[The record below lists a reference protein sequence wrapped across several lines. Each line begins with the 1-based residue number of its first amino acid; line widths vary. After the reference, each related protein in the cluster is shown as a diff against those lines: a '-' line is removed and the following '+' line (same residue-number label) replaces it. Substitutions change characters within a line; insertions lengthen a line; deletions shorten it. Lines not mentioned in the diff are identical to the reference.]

1 MHKARKWFLGTL
13 MAFAMVGGTLPAALA
28 QESGK
33 VADYRLGSL
42 DRVAVKVVAWDS
54 TSLTFTEMV
63 ALSGEYTI
71 SQDGTLMLPV
81 LGVVDADGL
90 TPAELADAISFD
102 LQRMIGIEEPP
113 STTVSVA
120 QYRPVYVLGDVQRPG
135 EYAYRPGLRVGQAI
149 AIASGFF
156 RSRED
161 DGTGAG
167 REAIRAGGTLR
178 ELRLD
183 LARRKVQE
191 ARLLAESESRDDF
204 NAPEGVIHPDGDAA
218 MADLVAREKQLF
230 AARQEALER
239 EHESL
244 LESMR
249 LLETEIGALEGKRGG
264 LNQQVAMMRESVGN
278 METLLERGLA
288 RSPNL
293 IAMQRAL
300 IDLEARQLDA
310 ETQVFRARQEIAETE
325 RRIADL
331 RDRRATNVLDEVQ
344 QVQAEIARLEVRI
357 ATTQQ
362 IVLETGAE
370 AVLQTSEE
378 PLTLVPQYSIS
389 REVDGE
395 LTRIPADQDTLLMPL
410 DLLQVDWVQPEAL
423 AASGSET
430 ATQ

>member
-1 MHKARKWFLGTL
+1 MQIVSDWLRRLLAAFVIGML
-13 MAFAMVGGTLPAALA
+13 MLAPVRAQDAA
-28 QESGK
+28 E
-33 VADYRLGSL
+33 VEDYRLGRL
-42 DRVAVKVVAWDS
+42 DRVSVKVVAWDFS
-54 TSLTFTEMV
+54 SLTFTEMV

-81 LGVVDADGL
+81 IGSIDADGL

-102 LQRMIGIEEPP
+102 LQRVIGIEEPP

-135 EYAYRPGLRVGQAI
+135 EYPFRPGLRVGQAI
-149 AIASGFF
+149 AIASGFY

-183 LARRKVQE
+183 LVRRKVQE
-191 ARLLAESESRDDF
+191 ARLLAESESRDSF
-204 NAPEGVIHPDGDAA
+204 ATPEGLIHPDGEVELAV
-218 MADLVAREKQLF
+218 LVAREKQLF
-230 AARQEALER
+230 DARLDALER
-239 EHESL
+239 EHDSLMESL
-244 LESMR
+244 R
-249 LLETEIGALEGKRGG
+249 LLETEITALESKRGG
-264 LNQQVAMMRESVGN
+264 LDQQVAMMRESVGN

-300 IDLEARQLDA
+300 IDLEARQLDS

-357 ATTQQ
+357 STTQQ
-362 IVLETGAE
+362 IVVETGAE
-370 AVLQTSEE
+370 AVLQSNEE
-378 PLTLVPQYSIS
+378 ALTLVPQYQIT
-389 REVDGE
+389 REVAGRI
-395 LTRIPADQDTLLMPL
+395 TRLSADQDTPLLPL
-410 DLLQVDWVQPEAL
+410 DLLHVEWIEPEAVNEPVVE
-423 AASGSET
+423 AN
-430 ATQ
+430 